1 MNSLVQNGSFIE
13 GEDLASSRRFD
24 FRLFRLFKSFHRHDS
39 MQISSFDEPCDVKS
53 CELGHT
59 IRLED
64 QTMYRKIYQRHSSHR
79 KSQKMLRRPKSWF
92 RRGGRWITEI
102 SWRCRRRDLSY
113 WQFCVG
119 QDGCRIYH
127 LWV

>member
-59 IRLED
+59 IRLKD

-79 KSQKMLRRPKSWF
+79 KSQKKQQHPKTKKQKKKHKNTKKRRHNH
-92 RRGGRWITEI
+92 
-102 SWRCRRRDLSY
+102 RRDL
-113 WQFCVG
+113 
-119 QDGCRIYH
+119 
-127 LWV
+127 